1 MVNSTFE
8 ISKDTFGCHLMR
20 FTRLTSNLSGVAHN
34 RRNIGFVCNE
44 TTNGF
49 FKRCLQIGYGIIEII
64 LVKLYMAINRG
75 SIGVTKVHF
84 KSL

>member
-8 ISKDTFGCHLMR
+8 ISKDTFGCHPMR
-20 FTRLTSNLSGVAHN
+20 FTRLIGKLSSLAHN
-34 RRNIGFVCNE
+34 KRNIKFVCNE

-49 FKRCLQIGYGIIEII
+49 FKKCHRIDYGIIEII
-64 LVKLYMAINRG
+64 LAKLYMAINKG